1 MHYSSHAF
9 QAWQKPSASGPCS
22 AGCHA
27 RPLRRSMLRQTGL
40 PRAAFTASE
49 KIRRA
54 RPALQKNMMR
64 RGKRRSATSRSGKK
78 PGRRIIRR
86 DSRKFAL
93 LPHEASEPRKSA
105 VVAPLAEP
113 GPFACRAHAE
123 SLRRQSPRR
132 ANPPVAS
139 AESRSRRK
147 LARRAPW
154 RDPGPQRARTAP
166 SCGKAAPHDSAVRRA
181 RLAASAQKPQARSAD
196 AHPAPQPRCSSAP

>member
-9 QAWQKPSASGPCS
+9 QAWQKPSASGPCP

-78 PGRRIIRR
+78 AGKENNPPRFPKIRPAPSRSVGAAKIRRRPPLLQSPAHSLAAPTRRACDANPRTAQIRPSLLRKAEVAASLPAGPLGEIPGR
-86 DSRKFAL
+86 SAPAQPPL
-93 LPHEASEPRKSA
+93 SER
-105 VVAPLAEP
+105 
-113 GPFACRAHAE
+113 
-123 SLRRQSPRR
+123 LRRTTPPR
-132 ANPPVAS
+132 
-139 AESRSRRK
+139 
-147 LARRAPW
+147 
-154 RDPGPQRARTAP
+154 
-166 SCGKAAPHDSAVRRA
+166 
-181 RLAASAQKPQARSAD
+181 
-196 AHPAPQPRCSSAP
+196 

>member
-9 QAWQKPSASGPCS
+9 QAWQKPSTSGPCP

-54 RPALQKNMMR
+54 RPALQKNMMC
-64 RGKRRSATSRSGKK
+64 RGKRRSATSRSGKR

-93 LPHEASEPRKSA
+93 LPHEASEPRKS
-105 VVAPLAEP
+105 VVVRPLLQSPAHSLAAPMRRACDANPRAAQIPRRFCGKPKSPQACPP
-113 GPFACRAHAE
+113 GPLERFRAAARPHSPLLRKGCAAR
-123 SLRRQSPRR
+123 LRRPPR
-132 ANPPVAS
+132 
-139 AESRSRRK
+139 
-147 LARRAPW
+147 
-154 RDPGPQRARTAP
+154 
-166 SCGKAAPHDSAVRRA
+166 
-181 RLAASAQKPQARSAD
+181 
-196 AHPAPQPRCSSAP
+196 

>member
-9 QAWQKPSASGPCS
+9 QAWQKPSASGPCP

-49 KIRRA
+49 MMRRA

-64 RGKRRSATSRSGKK
+64 RGKRRSATSRSGKR

-86 DSRKFAL
+86 ESRKFAL
-93 LPHEASEPRKSA
+93 LPHEASEPRKS
-105 VVAPLAEP
+105 VVRPLLQRP
-113 GPFACRAHAE
+113 SRTFACRAHAE

-132 ANPPVAS
+132 ATPSVA
-139 AESRSRRK
+139 AAKSRSRRK
-147 LARRAPW
+147 LARRALGEI
-154 RDPGPQRARTAP
+154 PG
-166 SCGKAAPHDSAVRRA
+166 
-181 RLAASAQKPQARSAD
+181 RSA
-196 AHPAPQPRCSSAP
+196 PAQPPLAERLRRTTPPR

>member
-9 QAWQKPSASGPCS
+9 QAWQKPSASGPCP

-27 RPLRRSMLRQTGL
+27 RPLRHSMLRQTGL

-64 RGKRRSATSRSGKK
+64 RGKRRSATSRSGKR

-105 VVAPLAEP
+105 VVRPLLQSPLPPIRLPRPRGEPATPIPAPRNSVRRCCEKPKSPQACPP
-113 GPFACRAHAE
+113 GPLERSRAAARPHSPLLRKGCAAR
-123 SLRRQSPRR
+123 LRRPPR
-132 ANPPVAS
+132 
-139 AESRSRRK
+139 
-147 LARRAPW
+147 
-154 RDPGPQRARTAP
+154 
-166 SCGKAAPHDSAVRRA
+166 
-181 RLAASAQKPQARSAD
+181 
-196 AHPAPQPRCSSAP
+196 